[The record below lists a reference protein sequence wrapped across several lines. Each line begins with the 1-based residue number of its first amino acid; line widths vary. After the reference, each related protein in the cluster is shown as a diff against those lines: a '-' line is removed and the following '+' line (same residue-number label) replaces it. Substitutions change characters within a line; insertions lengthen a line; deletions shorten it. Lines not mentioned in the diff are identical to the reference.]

1 MSLVPLMG
9 MGLPGSS
16 YHCADGVRTGYASYL
31 QPRKKNQDYGRSSNE
46 KASFLTNLYSFLKG
60 VDSTVVSQEPSVSA
74 WNKCKEIDYR
84 S

>member
-1 MSLVPLMG
+1 MASGQDMPVICSLG
-9 MGLPGSS
+9 
-16 YHCADGVRTGYASYL
+16 
-31 QPRKKNQDYGRSSNE
+31 KKNQDYGRSSNE